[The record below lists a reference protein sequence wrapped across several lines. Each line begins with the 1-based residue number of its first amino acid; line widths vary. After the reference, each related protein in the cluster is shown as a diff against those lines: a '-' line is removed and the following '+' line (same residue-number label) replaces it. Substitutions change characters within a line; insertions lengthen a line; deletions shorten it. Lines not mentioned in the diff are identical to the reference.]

1 MAVHKIE
8 HVGIKVS
15 SLETSIDFYRDVIG
29 LTLAGTVGKPGDPLR
44 LAFLSFPGQAS
55 VEVELVE
62 SLWEGL
68 PDEGRVSHIAF
79 TVSAIEAEYDR
90 IQSLCLGGLTAIRE
104 LANGSRFFFFEGPD
118 HEKIEFFES
127 TRDVS
132 HHHI

>member
-15 SLETSIDFYRDVIG
+15 SLETSIDFYRNVIG
-29 LTLAGTVGKPGDPLR
+29 LTLAETVGELGDRLR

-55 VEVELVE
+55 VEVELIE

-79 TVSAIEAEYDR
+79 TVSEIEGEYQR
-90 IQSLCLGGLTAIRE
+90 IESLGLEGLTAIRQLE
-104 LANGSRFFFFEGPD
+104 GGSRFFFFDGPD
-118 HEKIEFFES
+118 HEKIEFFAS
-127 TRDVS
+127 TRKV
-132 HHHI
+132 